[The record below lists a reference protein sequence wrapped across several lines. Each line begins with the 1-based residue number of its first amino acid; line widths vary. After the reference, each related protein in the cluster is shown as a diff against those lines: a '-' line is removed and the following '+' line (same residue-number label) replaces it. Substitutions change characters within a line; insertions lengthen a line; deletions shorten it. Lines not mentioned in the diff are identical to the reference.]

1 MKVLIVF
8 NILIFSVYC
17 SIIAYYNITI
27 NIWLN
32 QGVDFLDTIIS
43 MLTGLIRYILPIM
56 AVIILATCV
65 ISLFRNRPR
74 LHKLAQLVD
83 QNNGSIIDIDR
94 FETSIG
100 KSRSNDIVLP
110 MPNVS
115 RFHAVI
121 AKKRKEWVITDTFSK
136 TGILVNG
143 KKIED
148 KSVIEDGD
156 IITIGSIPLKF
167 LCAEAVSAQ
176 LKTEMRSAAGELGRQ
191 NNANVAYAVLVDVK
205 THRPIYLRKKDVLI
219 GRGENSDIQIN
230 LDTVSSEHARI
241 HLTSRGWALSD
252 LNSHNG
258 TKLNGRYITQPQLIF
273 DEDTITFG
281 ERVFVFYE
289 K

>member
-1 MKVLIVF
+1 MEAALSF
-8 NILIFSVYC
+8 
-17 SIIAYYNITI
+17 
-27 NIWLN
+27 
-32 QGVDFLDTIIS
+32 
-43 MLTGLIRYILPIM
+43 LTGILRYVLPVL
-56 AVIILATCV
+56 AVIILFTCI

-94 FETSIG
+94 WETSIG
-100 KSRSNDIVLP
+100 KSKSNDTVLP

-136 TGILVNG
+136 TGIKVNSRDVHG
-143 KKIED
+143 
-148 KSVIEDGD
+148 SAVIEDGD

-176 LKTEMRSAAGELGRQ
+176 SKLQMRNEASELKQTSG
-191 NNANVAYAVLVDVK
+191 NVAYAVLVDVK

-219 GRGENSDIQIN
+219 GRGQEADIQIN

-258 TKLNGRYITQPQLIF
+258 TKLNGRFITQPQLIF

-281 ERVFVFYE
+281 DRVFVFYE

>member
-1 MKVLIVF
+1 METALSF
-8 NILIFSVYC
+8 
-17 SIIAYYNITI
+17 
-27 NIWLN
+27 
-32 QGVDFLDTIIS
+32 
-43 MLTGLIRYILPIM
+43 LTGALRYVLPVLAVVILF
-56 AVIILATCV
+56 TCI

-94 FETSIG
+94 WETSIG
-100 KSRSNDIVLP
+100 KSKSNDIVLP

-136 TGILVNG
+136 TGIKLNDRSVHG
-143 KKIED
+143 
-148 KSVIEDGD
+148 SAVIEDGD

-167 LCAEAVSAQ
+167 LCAEAVSASS
-176 LKTEMRSAAGELGRQ
+176 KTQM
-191 NNANVAYAVLVDVK
+191 
-205 THRPIYLRKKDVLI
+205 KKDVLI
-219 GRGENSDIQIN
+219 GRGQNSDIQIN
-230 LDTVSSEHARI
+230 LDTISSEHARI

-258 TKLNGRYITQPQLIF
+258 TKLNGRFITQPQLIF

-281 ERVFVFYE
+281 DRVFVFYE

>member
-1 MKVLIVF
+1 M
-8 NILIFSVYC
+8 
-17 SIIAYYNITI
+17 
-27 NIWLN
+27 
-32 QGVDFLDTIIS
+32 DTIIS
-43 MLTGLIRYILPIM
+43 MLTGIIRYILPIM
-56 AVIILATCV
+56 AVIILTTCV

-100 KSRSNDIVLP
+100 KSKSNDIVLP
-110 MPNVS
+110 MPDVS

-143 KKIED
+143 KRIED
-148 KSVIEDGD
+148 KAVIEDGD

-176 LKTEMRSAAGELGRQ
+176 SKTQMRSAAGELNKQ
-191 NNANVAYAVLVDVK
+191 SNTNIAYAVLVDVK

-219 GRGENSDIQIN
+219 GRGDNADIQIN
-230 LDTVSSEHARI
+230 LDTVSSQHARI

-258 TKLNGRYITQPQLIF
+258 TKLNGRFITQPQLIF

>member
-1 MKVLIVF
+1 M
-8 NILIFSVYC
+8 
-17 SIIAYYNITI
+17 
-27 NIWLN
+27 
-32 QGVDFLDTIIS
+32 DTIIS

-100 KSRSNDIVLP
+100 KSKSNDIVLP

-167 LCAEAVSAQ
+167 LCAEAISAQ
-176 LKTEMRSAAGELGRQ
+176 SKTEMRNAVGELNRQ
-191 NNANVAYAVLVDVK
+191 NNTNIAYAVLVDVK

-219 GRGENSDIQIN
+219 GRGENADIQIN

-258 TKLNGRYITQPQLIF
+258 TKLNGRFITQPQLIF

>member
-1 MKVLIVF
+1 MTL
-8 NILIFSVYC
+8 
-17 SIIAYYNITI
+17 
-27 NIWLN
+27 
-32 QGVDFLDTIIS
+32 
-43 MLTGLIRYILPIM
+43 LTGVLRYVLPIL
-56 AVIILATCV
+56 AVIILFTCI

-94 FETSIG
+94 WETSIG
-100 KSRSNDIVLP
+100 KSKSNDIVLP

-136 TGILVNG
+136 TGVKIND
-143 KKIED
+143 KKING
-148 KSVIEDGD
+148 SATIEDGD

-167 LCAEAVSAQ
+167 LCAEAVSTQSKNQMRNAATE
-176 LKTEMRSAAGELGRQ
+176 LKQPSD
-191 NNANVAYAVLVDVK
+191 NIAYAVLVDVK

-219 GRGENSDIQIN
+219 GRGNEADIQIN

-258 TKLNGRYITQPQLIF
+258 TKLNGRFITQPQLIF

-281 ERVFVFYE
+281 DRVFVFYE

>member
-1 MKVLIVF
+1 M
-8 NILIFSVYC
+8 
-17 SIIAYYNITI
+17 
-27 NIWLN
+27 
-32 QGVDFLDTIIS
+32 DTIIS
-43 MLTGLIRYILPIM
+43 IIEGAIRYILPVFAI
-56 AVIILATCV
+56 VILSVCI

-94 FETSIG
+94 WETSIG
-100 KSRSNDIVLP
+100 KSKSNDIVLP

-121 AKKRKEWVITDTFSK
+121 AKKRNEWTITDTFSK
-136 TGILVNG
+136 TGILVNN
-143 KKIED
+143 KKIKD

-176 LKTEMRSAAGELGRQ
+176 SKNNMRNAAQELDRSNG
-191 NNANVAYAVLVDVK
+191 NIAYAVLVDAK

-219 GRGENSDIQIN
+219 GRGDDADIQIN
-230 LDTVSSEHARI
+230 LDTVSSHHARI

-258 TKLNGRYITQPQLIF
+258 TKLNGRFITQPQLIF
-273 DEDTITFG
+273 DRDTITFG

>member
-1 MKVLIVF
+1 METALSF
-8 NILIFSVYC
+8 
-17 SIIAYYNITI
+17 
-27 NIWLN
+27 
-32 QGVDFLDTIIS
+32 
-43 MLTGLIRYILPIM
+43 LTGALRYVLPVLAVVILF
-56 AVIILATCV
+56 TCI

-94 FETSIG
+94 WETSIG
-100 KSRSNDIVLP
+100 KSKSNDIVLP

-136 TGILVNG
+136 TGIKLNDRSVHG
-143 KKIED
+143 
-148 KSVIEDGD
+148 SAVIEDGD

-167 LCAEAVSAQ
+167 LCAEAVSESSKTQMRNEASE
-176 LKTEMRSAAGELGRQ
+176 LKQTTGY
-191 NNANVAYAVLVDVK
+191 VAYAVLVDVK

-219 GRGENSDIQIN
+219 GRGQNSDIQIN
-230 LDTVSSEHARI
+230 LDTISSEHARI

-258 TKLNGRYITQPQLIF
+258 TKLNGRFITQPQLIF

-281 ERVFVFYE
+281 DRVFVFYE